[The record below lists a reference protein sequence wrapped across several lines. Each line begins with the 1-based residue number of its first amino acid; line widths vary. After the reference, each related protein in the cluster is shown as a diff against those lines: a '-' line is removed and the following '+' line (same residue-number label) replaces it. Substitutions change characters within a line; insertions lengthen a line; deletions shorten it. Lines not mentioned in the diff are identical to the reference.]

1 MKINGKIKII
11 IGVAALVI
19 VIGGA
24 AVGYNALS
32 GRYEAEQ
39 PEVSQT
45 QKEDKKIAAPVFNVY
60 DVSGN
65 AISTETFLDKPVVLN
80 FWATWCGPCQSEMPM
95 LNSAYEKYKDS
106 VNFVMLNLAEP
117 GGEDPASVSGYLNE
131 NGYTFPVY
139 YDSGAEG
146 AYAYGISS
154 IPATV
159 FIDKDGNIA
168 SAYRGAMSEEIFER
182 YIKTIM

>member
-11 IGVAALVI
+11 IGIAVLVI

-24 AVGYNALS
+24 AAGYSMLLDT
-32 GRYEAEQ
+32 YEAEQ
-39 PEVSQT
+39 PEISQA
-45 QKEDKKIAAPVFNVY
+45 QEEDKKIAAPVFYVY
-60 DVSGN
+60 DVTGN
-65 AISTETFLDKPVVLN
+65 AVSTELFLDKPTVLN

-106 VNFVMLNLAEP
+106 INFVMLNLAEP
-117 GGEDPASVSGYLNE
+117 GGEDPAAVSEYLNE
-131 NGYTFPVY
+131 KGYTFPVY

-146 AYAYGISS
+146 AYTYGISS

-168 SAYRGAMSEEIFER
+168 SAYRGAMSEEVFER